1 MLALASAMVYIAF
14 GPLFSALARPR
25 INEAMMLGTDQ
36 ADGLQALIANKG
48 IEIAQNVIDSFIGG
62 INTQALILLLV
73 SLVAIVVASLWYTLV
88 RRRES

>member
-1 MLALASAMVYIAF
+1 
-14 GPLFSALARPR
+14 
-25 INEAMMLGTDQ
+25 MMLGTDP
-36 ADGLQALIANKG
+36 ADGLQALIANKR